1 MRLIIL
7 ADSYKKLADDVEKHG
22 REWKKWYDYERP
34 EMETLPD
41 GYTKLSSF

>member
-1 MRLIIL
+1 MRLMQL
-7 ADSYKKLADDVEKHG
+7 ADSYRKLADDVEKHG